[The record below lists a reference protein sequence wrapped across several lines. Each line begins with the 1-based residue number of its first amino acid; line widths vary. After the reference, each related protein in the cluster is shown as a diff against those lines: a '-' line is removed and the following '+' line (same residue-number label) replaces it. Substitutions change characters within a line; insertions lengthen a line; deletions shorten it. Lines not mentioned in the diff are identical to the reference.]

1 MNPHQLRTFLAA
13 ARFGNLTRAASE
25 ANLAQSSLSDQIQS
39 LEQELGVQ
47 LFERGRHGVALTPAG
62 HVMQTYA
69 TEILALNEEA
79 KNAIRASA
87 GNDDQSLTIGTL
99 ETIATEKLAAF
110 LPRFRFVHPDIGLTL
125 KIGGSG
131 DLQRWL
137 EDGSIELAITF
148 DRGQK
153 DERFIDRKLSHE
165 PMALIAGVNFRAL
178 PTVTFAGL
186 SELPFIVTQE
196 GCVYRH
202 LFDKAFTEAAVAPP
216 PIATQ
221 VDSVATIIRL
231 VAAGTGYGLVP
242 QLALNAYPTR
252 GDLLELPWPGKTP
265 TASLVM
271 VWRRRRVQPPPLSL
285 MLAAAQKELQSFR
298 PAGAPL
304 RHEG

>member
-1 MNPHQLRTFLAA
+1 
-13 ARFGNLTRAASE
+13 
-25 ANLAQSSLSDQIQS
+25 
-39 LEQELGVQ
+39 
-47 LFERGRHGVALTPAG
+47 
-62 HVMQTYA
+62 MQTYA

>member
-1 MNPHQLRTFLAA
+1 M
-13 ARFGNLTRAASE
+13 
-25 ANLAQSSLSDQIQS
+25 QS

-47 LFERGRHGVALTPAG
+47 LFERSRHGVALTPAG
-62 HVMQTYA
+62 HVMHTYA
-69 TEILALNEEA
+69 TEIVALNEEA
-79 KNAIRASA
+79 KIAVRASA
-87 GNDDQSLTIGTL
+87 GNDDKSLTIGTL

-110 LPRFRFVHPDIGLTL
+110 LPAFRIAHPEIGLTL
-125 KIGGSG
+125 RIGGSG

-153 DERFIDRKLSHE
+153 DERFIDRLLSQE
-165 PMALIAGVNFRAL
+165 PMALIAGANLGA
-178 PTVTFAGL
+178 PPPVTFIGL
-186 SELPFIVTQE
+186 SELPFIATQE

-202 LFDKAFTEAAVAPP
+202 LFDRAFAEVAVASP
-216 PIATQ
+216 PIAAQ

-242 QLALNAYPTR
+242 RLALNAYPTR
-252 GDLLELPWPGKTP
+252 GDFLELPWPGKTP